1 MSEIDAKKMGIETLL
16 KFEGTMDSEFHGPY
30 R

>member
-16 KFEGTMDSEFHGPY
+16 KFEAIMDSAFHGPY